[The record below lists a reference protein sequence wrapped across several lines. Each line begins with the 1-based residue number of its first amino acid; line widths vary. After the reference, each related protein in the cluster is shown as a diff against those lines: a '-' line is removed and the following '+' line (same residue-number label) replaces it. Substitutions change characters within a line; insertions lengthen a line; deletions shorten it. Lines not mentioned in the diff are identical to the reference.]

1 MNTATIPQTNGVDR
15 QITPSWVGRIG
26 RRMMLGRL
34 ADFAQGELVVRD
46 RGETHRFGA
55 VTESCPISVELE
67 VLDGRFWGDAAFGG
81 TVGAAEAY
89 IRGYW
94 RTSDLTGLVRLMV
107 RNRAVMDRL
116 EGGTALLSTPLRKLL
131 HFANRNTR
139 RGSERNIAAHYD
151 LGNDFFALFLD
162 PTMAYSC
169 AIYPLPQ
176 STLEEA
182 SLAKFDVV
190 CRKLDLRPGEHLL
203 EIGTGWGGLAIHAA
217 RHYGVQV
224 TTTTI
229 SSEQYEYASAA
240 VARAGLSDRITLLKQ
255 DYRELRGTYHKV
267 VSIEMVEAVGHH
279 FLEGYFRVLSA
290 LTREDGLVLLQAITI
305 QDQMYEYALNAVDFI
320 QRYVFPGGFVPSVTT
335 LVDAARRAT
344 DMKLF
349 HLEDIGPH
357 YARTLRDWRH
367 NLAANVQRARALGC
381 TEEFLRLWEYY
392 LCYCEGGYEERQ
404 LGNVHMLF
412 AKPRCQRSP
421 LVSALYAAG

>member
-1 MNTATIPQTNGVDR
+1 MNTATIPQPTNADR
-15 QITPSWVGRIG
+15 QINPSWVGRLG
-26 RRMMLGRL
+26 RRMLLRRL
-34 ADFAQGELVVRD
+34 ADFAQGELIVRD
-46 RGETHRFGA
+46 GGTTLRFGT
-55 VTESCPISVELE
+55 VSETCPISVELE

-116 EGGTALLSTPLRKLL
+116 EGGAALISTPLRKLL

-151 LGNDFFALFLD
+151 LGNDFFAVFLD

-169 AIYPLPQ
+169 AIYPSPD
-176 STLEEA
+176 STLEQA
-182 SLAKFDVV
+182 SRAKFDVV

-217 RHYGVQV
+217 HYYGVKV

-229 SSEQYEYASAA
+229 SKEQYEYARAA
-240 VARAGLSDRITLLKQ
+240 VERAGLAGQITLLQQ
-255 DYRELRGTYHKV
+255 DYRELRGVYDKV
-267 VSIEMVEAVGHH
+267 VSVEMVEAVGHQ
-279 FLEGYFRVLSA
+279 FLDGYFRVLSS
-290 LTREDGLVLLQAITI
+290 LTREDGMVLLQAITI
-305 QDQMYEYALNAVDFI
+305 QDQMYEYALNSVDFI

-335 LVDAARRAT
+335 LVSAARRAT

-357 YARTLRDWRH
+357 YARTLRDWRQ
-367 NLAANVQRARALGC
+367 NLSANLQRARALGC

-404 LGNVHMLF
+404 LGNVHLLF
-412 AKPRCQRSP
+412 AKPRCRRTP
-421 LVSALYAAG
+421 LVSGLGAR